1 MKITIVVFTTGVN
14 VLVKAN
20 CCHKHSKISVALH
33 NKSLSNTDSPSSM
46 GSGAGVELCSTES
59 FRDSSTC
66 HVVAGP
72 SPGAL
77 ESCPGASACSLQTTA
92 DQAEGMCRDFR
103 DWNRSKIG
111 RASCRERV

>member
-1 MKITIVVFTTGVN
+1 MKITIVVFTTDVN

-33 NKSLSNTDSPSSM
+33 NKSLSNTDSQSSM
-46 GSGAGVELCSTES
+46 GSGDGVELCSTES

-66 HVVAGP
+66 HVVAVP

-77 ESCPGASACSLQTTA
+77 ESCPGGSASSLQTT
-92 DQAEGMCRDFR
+92 
-103 DWNRSKIG
+103 G
-111 RASCRERV
+111 RPGRGCVQGF